1 MSVCTKQ
8 TVELHRESVDNLHQ
22 VVDANVKVRL
32 LLASFLPRLSWLQC
46 WRLQA
51 IKNWS
56 QGRPG
61 NEARVLHA

>member
-1 MSVCTKQ
+1 MSVCAKQ

-32 LLASFLPRLSWLQC
+32 LLASFLPWLQC

-56 QGRPG
+56 HGRPG
-61 NEARVLHA
+61 NEARVLYV